1 MSCMYIINIILSLYR
16 YIIISLSHDIIIYIY
31 ISWYHFIIVSLYHII
46 LWYNSYLNIYIH
58 IVSYSQCIP
67 IKPWDLNGR
76 FIDSCCQQGLELV
89 NSPGIQNS
97 WDAWR
102 RDDGTSI
109 ARDGQDRH
117 LGRLRGEKIWKNKWK
132 LPSSIFTNH
141 PCFGV
146 LGYATR
152 KGYHFFFRS
161 PGSEMPLWAHPRTM
175 VLSSMPVSREG
186 PQISC
191 VHGHIRRGSPSLGAR
206 QNPRRTGRW
215 NVWAKNQRRIAG
227 KRWHPWTLS
236 NEGKTIGKP
245 WEKAKHSN
253 AWEHHFPYKKKPVC
267 KCTILYPIFKHT
279 NVD

>member
-1 MSCMYIINIILSLYR
+1 MIINIY
-16 YIIISLSHDIIIYIY
+16 HDIM
-31 ISWYHFIIVSLYHII
+31 SSLYHCIKYYDI
-46 LWYNSYLNIYIH
+46 LVIEIFIYILH

-97 WDAWR
+97 WDSWR
-102 RDDGTSI
+102 WDDGTSI

-117 LGRLRGEKIWKNKWK
+117 LGRLRVEKIWNTWK

-175 VLSSMPVSREG
+175 VLSSRPVSREG
-186 PQISC
+186 PQTSC

-206 QNPRRTGRW
+206 RNPRRTGRW
-215 NVWAKNQRRIAG
+215 NVWAMVQRRMQQTTMAKLG
-227 KRWHPWTLS
+227 PFRMR
-236 NEGKTIGKP
+236 GKP
-245 WEKAKHSN
+245 WEKAKHFN
-253 AWEHHFPYKKKPVC
+253 IVHAWEHHFPY
-267 KCTILYPIFKHT
+267 
-279 NVD
+279 